1 MKRVLGVCLDWRV
14 LAGLGAIALAIWLY
28 APQLLLAALPVL
40 LVLACPISMGV
51 MAWMMRGQMSGPM
64 TGSVSAADR
73 LVALEREQARLA
85 DEIARA
91 RGELDRSTGPAEA
104 REA

>member
-51 MAWMMRGQMSGPM
+51 MAWMMRGEMSHPSA
-64 TGSVSAADR
+64 SVSAADR

-85 DEIARA
+85 AEIARA
-91 RGELDRSTGPAEA
+91 RGELDRNAGPVEA